1 MVIKN
6 NFCCYRT
13 SAFLFANLF
22 PIVLYV
28 FWGSSKY
35 ASIMLTIY
43 SLFYIGFHYS
53 TYFLKKIS
61 SYKLYTIPYGVI
73 AVIFSN
79 SFKYCI
85 CSNIYN
91 IIIVSIVISLVPVFF
106 SKTDKTIFNVIFTTL
121 CAFSIIIGQ
130 FLYLNQSLDE
140 SKPQIVE
147 TTILEKYA
155 NSNWF
160 DDYSFAY
167 FDVYCDELGI
177 LSIYVSKDEYIKSE
191 TGDKINL
198 LFKEGAFGISYCQ
211 SANTGDGTVC
221 SG

>member
-6 NFCCYRT
+6 NFCYRT
-13 SAFLFANLF
+13 LAFLFANLF
-22 PIVLYV
+22 PIVLYI
-28 FWGSSKY
+28 FWGNSKY
-35 ASIMLTIY
+35 TSIILTIY
-43 SLFYIGFHYS
+43 ALFYIVFHYF
-53 TYFLKKIS
+53 TYFFKKIS

-79 SFKYCI
+79 SFKYCV

-91 IIIVSIVISLVPVFF
+91 VILVAMIVSLFPMLF
-106 SKTDKTIFNVIFTTL
+106 SKTDKTVFNVIFTAL
-121 CAFSIIIGQ
+121 CVFSIITGQ
-130 FLYLNQSLDE
+130 FLYLNQSLDK

-160 DDYSFAY
+160 DGYSFAY

-177 LSIYVSKDEYIKSE
+177 LSIYVSKDKYINSK
-191 TGDKINL
+191 TGDKINIL
-198 LFKEGAFGISYCQ
+198 LKEGAFGFSYCQ
-211 SANTGDGTVC
+211 EQSADVMVIDG
-221 SG
+221 